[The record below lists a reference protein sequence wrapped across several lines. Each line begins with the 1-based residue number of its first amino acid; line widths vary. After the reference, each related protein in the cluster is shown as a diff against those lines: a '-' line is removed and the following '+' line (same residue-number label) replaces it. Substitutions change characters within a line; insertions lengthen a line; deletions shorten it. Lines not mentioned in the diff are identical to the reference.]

1 MASAMAEVVE
11 DSEDMLAR
19 LLGGAARLGKEREG
33 QDQIA
38 LIPCRKVTDPVSV
51 HNSGTTHH
59 VESYQTNQFEE
70 ITILN
75 QVSYKSK
82 INIVEIE
89 SELLNLSN

>member
-38 LIPCRKVTDPVSV
+38 LIPCRKVRLRQLAMLSMERGPIFIGQLLLLYMAV
-51 HNSGTTHH
+51 
-59 VESYQTNQFEE
+59 
-70 ITILN
+70 ITWIGNKSQSLNMAGLIL
-75 QVSYKSK
+75 
-82 INIVEIE
+82 IDCPA
-89 SELLNLSN
+89 

>member
-38 LIPCRKVTDPVSV
+38 LIPCRKVRLR
-51 HNSGTTHH
+51 
-59 VESYQTNQFEE
+59 QLA
-70 ITILN
+70 IALN
-75 QVSYKSK
+75 GEGAY
-82 INIVEIE
+82 IYRAAAAAIYG
-89 SELLNLSN
+89 SNYMDRK